1 MCLELCLGARSA
13 DVAVTDENVELESV
27 LPAVTSVTT
36 LELDDPYD
44 LFTEEEQQDLVT
56 ELDALARQRRRV
68 EAGTGR
74 LRLS

>member
-1 MCLELCLGARSA
+1 MTQQDTG
-13 DVAVTDENVELESV
+13 LESV
-27 LPAVTSVTT
+27 LPSVTSVTT
-36 LELDDPYD
+36 LEFEDPYD
-44 LFTEEEQQDLVT
+44 LFSEEEQVGFVR